1 MKNLGKPLLMNQ
13 WRLYSAVTV
22 TYKFC
27 VWYLILDFKHYVL
40 QQIIE
45 LNTNN
50 NQHCKPTFS

>member
-1 MKNLGKPLLMNQ
+1 MKNLGNPRLMNQ
-13 WRLYSAVTV
+13 WRHAVTV
-22 TYKFC
+22 TYKIC

-50 NQHCKPTFS
+50 QHCKPTFS